1 MGTDPYEGT
10 VPNIFIHD
18 ELTQYLS
25 TAFDCSKNVPTFV
38 EKEFDIYGPTPD
50 IE

>member
-1 MGTDPYEGT
+1 MGNDPCKGT
-10 VPNIFIHD
+10 TSSIFIHD
-18 ELTQYLS
+18 EIGQFPSISSDYW
-25 TAFDCSKNVPTFV
+25 KNVPKFV